1 MLRSELSL
9 YKKLGSR
16 DRYIVVDISPSPG
29 VVGLITSNILT
40 DSLASEKIGEI
51 YSPHFPQVTLIN
63 SDGVA
68 SLPKIE
74 IYEVKPTG
82 NDHVSIVLITRN
94 FLVDSNEAGEEVSDL
109 ICELFGEKK
118 IIEAILLSS
127 ARVSGTGDVFVSS
140 TNLDNTREFLQL
152 GAKTAPNTE
161 ALPIDKL
168 ASSLL
173 FRLYLRGV
181 PVSLLISDTISYMPD
196 LSAAKKL
203 INILS
208 KRLGIS
214 IDVSRLDQEIE
225 KQKVIF
231 EEIERALREEF
242 REKGG
247 RPPSY
252 IG

>member
-9 YKKLGSR
+9 RKKPAGR
-16 DRYIVVDISPSPG
+16 DRYIIIDVSPSPG
-29 VVGLITSNILT
+29 VVGLIISNLLT

-63 SDGVA
+63 NDGVA
-68 SLPKIE
+68 SLPKVE
-74 IYEVKPTG
+74 IYEIKPTDK
-82 NDHVSIVLITRN
+82 NNTSIILITRN
-94 FLVDSNEAGEEVSDL
+94 FLIESSEAGEEVSEL
-109 ICELFGEKK
+109 IFELLGEKK
-118 IIEAILLSS
+118 ISEVVLLSS
-127 ARVSGTGDVFVSS
+127 ARISGTGDVFASS
-140 TNLDNTREFLQL
+140 TVLDITREFLQL
-152 GAKTAPNTE
+152 GAKTTPNIE

-173 FRLYLRGV
+173 FSLCMKGV

-208 KRLGIS
+208 KYLGIS
-214 IDVSRLDQEIE
+214 IDVSKLDQEIE
-225 KQKVIF
+225 KQRIIF

-242 REKGG
+242 RERGG

>member
-1 MLRSELSL
+1 MLRSEVALFKRPDR
-9 YKKLGSR
+9 KKK
-16 DRYIVVDISPSPG
+16 YVVIDVSPSPG
-29 VVGLITSNILT
+29 VVGLIISNLFT
-40 DSLASEKIGEI
+40 DSLASEKLAEI

-63 SDGVA
+63 NEGVA

-74 IYEVKPTG
+74 IYEAKST
-82 NDHVSIVLITRN
+82 NDDHVSLVLVTRN
-94 FLVDSNEAGEEVSDL
+94 FLVDSSEAGEEVSNL
-109 ICELFGEKK
+109 ICELLGDKA
-118 IIEAILLSS
+118 ISEAILLSS
-127 ARVSGTGDVFVSS
+127 ARITGTGEVFVSS
-140 TNLDNTREFLQL
+140 TILDLTRAFLQL
-152 GAKTAPNTE
+152 GAKPAPNTE
-161 ALPIDKL
+161 ALPIDRL

-173 FRLYLRGV
+173 FRLYMNGT

-203 INILS
+203 VSILS
-208 KRLGIS
+208 RHLGVS

-242 REKGG
+242 KEKGG